1 MWSMTQCDRSLPG
14 MILRS
19 MCAFDTLS
27 ILNDDKP
34 ELSIIR
40 DEQCYYRNR
49 YDDEVGP
56 RELGRTR
63 HRNLLK
69 VCKMLAGRGRAR
81 AADVIMTPA
90 PAIPGMTRVSMTQ
103 Q

>member
-14 MILRS
+14 MILKS

-40 DEQCYYRNR
+40 DEKCYYRNR

-56 RELGRTR
+56 HELGRTR

-69 VCKMLAGRGRAR
+69 VCIGRDDGRPRPRAR
-81 AADVIMTPA
+81 
-90 PAIPGMTRVSMTQ
+90 S
-103 Q
+103 